1 MQTVTTMS
9 YDQLERISV
18 RDLAKALGGVEMANM
33 IQTIGGLIDQFGGKG
48 KGSKF
53 ASVIGPIFQQFAG
66 LLGKGGGDA
75 GAPPADGG
83 GEATA

>member
-33 IQTIGGLIDQFGGKG
+33 IQTIDRK
-48 KGSKF
+48 
-53 ASVIGPIFQQFAG
+53 SVV
-66 LLGKGGGDA
+66 
-75 GAPPADGG
+75 
-83 GEATA
+83 